1 MEHLQAGR
9 GFQNLRRK
17 GIGKK
22 AVGKQAQT
30 GPDALA
36 ANGNHVAERVIQTG
50 RFCLKFYLA
59 KKVLQGLVDGAFWN
73 HGWYFLQI

>member
-1 MEHLQAGR
+1 M
-9 GFQNLRRK
+9 FQNLRRK

-36 ANGNHVAERVIQTG
+36 ANGYHVPERVIQSG
-50 RFCLKFYLA
+50 GFRLEFNLA
-59 KKVLQGLVDGAFWN
+59 EKVLQGLVDGACWN
-73 HGWYFLQI
+73 HGA